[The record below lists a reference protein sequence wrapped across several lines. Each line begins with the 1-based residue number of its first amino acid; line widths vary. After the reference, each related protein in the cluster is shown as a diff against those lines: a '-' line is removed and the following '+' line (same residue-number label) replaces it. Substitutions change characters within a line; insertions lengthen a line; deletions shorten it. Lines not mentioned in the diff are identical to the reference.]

1 MPGARIISE
10 FSAFKLSKI
19 GLYHKLGLR
28 ERDVFAIVIYLTS
41 YQRRRQKS
49 ARQEETI

>member
-19 GLYHKLGLR
+19 GYHKLGLR

-41 YQRRRQKS
+41 YQKRRQKS